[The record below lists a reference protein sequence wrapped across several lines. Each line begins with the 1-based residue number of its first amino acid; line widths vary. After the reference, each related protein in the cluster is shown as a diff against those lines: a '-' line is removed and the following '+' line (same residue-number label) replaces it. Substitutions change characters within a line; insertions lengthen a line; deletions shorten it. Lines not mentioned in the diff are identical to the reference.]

1 MHEGKQ
7 ANLKESL
14 EITFKTDKR
23 IISHAS
29 RQEWRPCL
37 FFEELLFL
45 EEAQSLNE
53 DCSEKVEKLFL

>member
-37 FFEELLFL
+37 FLEELLFL
-45 EEAQSLNE
+45 EEA
-53 DCSEKVEKLFL
+53 